1 MVRAARE
8 RGAAVL
14 FATHDVGRAVE
25 LADRALVLQR
35 GRVVLDDPAVDP
47 EAVRRTY
54 DAAAAG
60 RDARAAG
67 RDAAAEGRDAQIASR
82 NNQPAG
88 RNKSSAS

>member
-35 GRVVLDDPAVDP
+35 GRVVLDDPAP
-47 EAVRRTY
+47 TPKPSGGPTTPRPPAEMPGPP
-54 DAAAAG
+54 AG
-60 RDARAAG
+60 MPQPRG
-67 RDAAAEGRDAQIASR
+67 GDAQIA
-82 NNQPAG
+82 G
-88 RNKSSAS
+88 RKKPGRRPE